1 MESKYVFLT
10 TKVKL
15 GNKGQITIPK
25 KIRDQDMLRESDVF
39 IVTHTFSGDI
49 VLKKQ
54 KIKTPEDLI
63 FESIQKASKFNW
75 REAWK
80 EVVKERSKERS

>member
-1 MESKYVFLT
+1 MELKYAFLT

-25 KIRDQDMLRESDVF
+25 KIRDQDMLRESDTF